1 MKKLII
7 TAFLFIGLLDT
18 FSQTPEIYPG
28 FPKMIGAKP
37 TFYFNS
43 SANPLI
49 ADLFKTGQKI
59 IITAGYDDNAV
70 LQKPSVVYAVTNE
83 GNDLPGFPKSFM
95 PDSYIFGVAAGDIDK
110 DGYIDIV
117 VRTTDSIY
125 AFNRLGANISGF
137 PIYCKTNFSTINW
150 VLTNFLSLY
159 DLDGDQK
166 LEIITGDY
174 NKLYV
179 FNNLGGLKSG
189 WPQTIKGRIRF
200 APAIG
205 DIDLDGKAEIIYS
218 SFRELTPPL
227 NLDSTNLNIL
237 KYNGE
242 RFSNN
247 FPIYLDSNYIN
258 TFASPTLYIDKSNIN
273 STFIAM
279 PSAINLGKNRLEKFN
294 TLGQVIERKVH
305 VDRVAIGSMVMGDID
320 GDSKLEFCSGNS
332 SGEFMQASLISNDLN
347 ISGGW
352 PQYGNV
358 GYSTAVISKLT
369 TGKELNVL
377 VRSDWAINPNG
388 SGYLYAYDKNGVQL
402 SWSPLRTQ
410 GACVCVAVDDIN
422 SDGSMEIIT
431 TGAPYDSNLTVNIWT
446 VPGVSFSPSN
456 SPWPMYAHDRYRTNQ
471 YGFIPP
477 DETVGIFPISSNV
490 PDKFSLHQNYPNP
503 FNPNTTIKFDLTKS
517 EYVSLKVFDISGRE
531 VSALINENLKAG
543 TYQVPFNA
551 GELSSGVYFYQ
562 LRTNSSIETKKMSL
576 IK

>member
-1 MKKLII
+1 
-7 TAFLFIGLLDT
+7 
-18 FSQTPEIYPG
+18 
-28 FPKMIGAKP
+28 MIDAKP
-37 TFYFNS
+37 TAYFNS

-59 IITAGYDDNAV
+59 IITAGYDDNNV
-70 LQKPSVVYAVTNE
+70 LAKPSVLYAINNNGVNL
-83 GNDLPGFPKSFM
+83 DGFPKSFM

-189 WPQTIKGRIRF
+189 WPQTIKGRIKYS
-200 APAIG
+200 PAIG
-205 DIDLDGKAEIIYS
+205 DIDADGKAEIIYS
-218 SFRELTPPL
+218 SFRELNGPL

-273 STFIAM
+273 NTFIAM
-279 PSAINLGKNRLEKFN
+279 PSAINLGKNRLEKYN
-294 TLGQVIERKVH
+294 IYGQIIERKVYSDIK
-305 VDRVAIGSMVMGDID
+305 VTGSLVMGDID
-320 GDSKLEFCSGNS
+320 GDSKVEFCSGNGT
-332 SGEFMQASLISNDLN
+332 GEFLQANYITNDLLIPN
-347 ISGGW
+347 GW
-352 PQYGNV
+352 PQNGNV
-358 GYSTAVISKLT
+358 SSFFTGIFTKLT
-369 TGKELNVL
+369 TGSELNL
-377 VRSDWAINPNG
+377 LIRSSWAINPNG

-446 VPGVSFSPSN
+446 VPGVAFTPSN
-456 SPWPMYAHDRYRTNQ
+456 SPWPMYGHDRYRTNQ

-477 DETVGIFPISSNV
+477 DETVGIIPISTNI
-490 PDKFSLHQNYPNP
+490 PDNFKLFQNYPNP
-503 FNPNTTIKFDLTKS
+503 FNPETNIKFDLK
-517 EYVSLKVFDISGRE
+517 KRE
-531 VSALINENLKAG
+531 AVKLTVYDLLGKEITQLVNEELSAG
-543 TYQVPFNA
+543 TYSIKFN
-551 GELSSGVYFYQ
+551 GSNYSSGVYFYKLQ
-562 LRTNSSIETKKMSL
+562 TADYSETKKMFL
-576 IK
+576 VK